1 MFINK
6 SRIYFNQ
13 VDPGGI
19 LFYGEVFNIVHC
31 AYEDMF
37 NGFNLGVNY
46 FEHPEFAVPIIHTEA
61 DYLKPIKL
69 GDEIITRIIVSE
81 LKTSSFSLE
90 YEVQDIFGNILVKVK
105 TVHVF
110 VRKKGFSKTELPTEL
125 RNKLSDLYFAK

>member
-19 LFYGEVFNIVHC
+19 LFYGEVFNIVHS
-31 AYEDMF
+31 AYEEMLNSFD
-37 NGFNLGVNY
+37 LDTNY
-46 FEHPEFAVPIIHTEA
+46 FEHSEFAIPIIHSEA
-61 DYLKPIKL
+61 DYLKPVKF
-69 GDEIITRIIVSE
+69 GDEIITKIVVSE

-90 YEVQDIFGNILVKVK
+90 FEIQDIIGNILVKVK

-110 VRKKGFSKTELPTEL
+110 VKKKGFSKTELPTGLRSKLNEL
-125 RNKLSDLYFAK
+125 YSTK